1 MKYTL
6 RPYQEDA
13 TTAIVNFYLSDT
25 KENGVAMLPT
35 GSGKSIIIAETARR
49 LDSLLLVLCPSKEI
63 LEQNYEK
70 YTSYGFAAGVYS
82 ASVGRKDLAPVTFA
96 TIGSVQ
102 AKPDHFKAFKYIMI
116 DECDNVNS
124 KGGMYER
131 FIKALGVKV
140 VGVTATP
147 YRLNTDGYGG
157 SMLKFITR
165 TRPRIFSKL
174 IYYIQNKELFD
185 AGYLAK
191 IKYYSIAGF
200 DSKELKKNSTGADY
214 NDEAVIAY
222 YKTINFPDS
231 IVKRTLNL
239 LKYRKNV
246 LVFTRFIQEAEYV
259 ASRIPGSAVIHSKTP
274 KKEREHVLKCF
285 KAGII
290 KVVVNVSVL
299 AVGFDYPKLE
309 TIVLARPTMSL
320 RLYYQMIGRSIR
332 PDDEKDYAW
341 VIDMAD
347 NIRLF
352 GHIEDLTLVDEGN
365 EKWVIKN
372 AATGKTLTNEYFE
385 R

>member
-1 MKYTL
+1 MSFTL

-13 TTAIVNFYLSDT
+13 AAAIVTFYLSDG
-25 KENGVAMLPT
+25 KENGLAMLPT
-35 GSGKSIIIAETARR
+35 GSGKSIIIAEVARR
-49 LDSLLLVLCPSKEI
+49 LDDLLLIFCPSKEI

-70 YTSYGFAAGVYS
+70 YTSYGFAAGIYS
-82 ASVGRKDLAPVTFA
+82 ASAGRKDIAPVTFV

-102 AKPDHFKAFKYIMI
+102 NKVDQFKAFKYIMI

-147 YRLNTDGYGG
+147 YRLTTDNYGG
-157 SMLKFITR
+157 SILKFLTR

-174 IYYIQNKELFD
+174 VYYIQNKELFD
-185 AGYLAK
+185 SNYLAK
-191 IKYYSIAGF
+191 LKYYSIEGF
-200 DSKELKKNSTGADY
+200 DSSKLKKNSTGADY
-214 NDEAVIAY
+214 DEKSVMAY

-231 IVKRTLNL
+231 IIKYTNNL

-246 LVFTRFIQEAEYV
+246 LVFTRFVQEAEYLIKH
-259 ASRIPGSAVIHSKTP
+259 IPNSAVVHAKTP
-274 KKEREHVLKCF
+274 DKERVRILREF

-290 KVVVNVSVL
+290 KVVCNVSVL
-299 AVGFDYPKLE
+299 AVGFDYPELE
-309 TIVLARPTMSL
+309 CIVLARPTMSL
-320 RLYYQMIGRSIR
+320 RLYYQMIGRGVR
-332 PDDEKDYAW
+332 PHRDKEHAW
-341 VIDMAD
+341 VVDMAD

-352 GHIEDLTLVDEGN
+352 GHVEDLTLKNEGN
-365 EKWVIKN
+365 DKWVIVN
-372 AATGKTLTNEYFE
+372 GATGKKLTNEYFE